1 MTQIEKLRAGKWNH
15 QMATAEE
22 VAQKVEEM
30 RAMVEK
36 YGFGDYPCNP
46 YSFNVK
52 TSEFLG
58 WFEDYGRCTA
68 GSRHQMLA
76 EINGFIPILNHWI
89 EQKEEP
95 QVKIR
100 LLRGNKAGTIK
111 EVGKSLAE
119 DYVDGDLA
127 EYV

>member
-22 VAQKVEEM
+22 VAEKVTEM
-30 RAMVEK
+30 TAIVEK
-36 YGFGDYPCNP
+36 YGFGDREIHP
-46 YSFNVK
+46 YSFAIKV
-52 TSEFLG
+52 EDFLKG
-58 WFEDYGRCTA
+58 CKDYHRCTA

-89 EQKEEP
+89 EQEEEP
-95 QVKIR
+95 KVKIR
-100 LLRGNKAGTIK
+100 LLHGNKAGTIK